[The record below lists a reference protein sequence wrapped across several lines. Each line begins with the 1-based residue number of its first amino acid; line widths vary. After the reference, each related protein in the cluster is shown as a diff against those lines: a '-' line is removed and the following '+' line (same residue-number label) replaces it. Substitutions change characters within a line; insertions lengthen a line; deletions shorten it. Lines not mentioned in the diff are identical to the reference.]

1 MRLWTKIGATVAGML
16 VLGAGATASLE
27 SHHQSSDMQATPSSL
42 VVSSNSSHRLAK
54 KSSTKESIKDTEVKV
69 QSNQNS
75 SAVSHVES
83 PASSSQVVSP
93 QGNTSVANDVQ
104 VQAPVA
110 SSQATSQVAS
120 AVSQKATSVVTS
132 TPVAPQVK
140 SETSYVDQ
148 ALSQTAQASGIS
160 AEMLLVTQDGNLI
173 QVREN
178 HTKMAAA
185 GMNVDSVVDPVIATY
200 TVENGQ
206 LTPLQ

>member
-27 SHHQSSDMQATPSSL
+27 SHHQSSNMQATPSSL
-42 VVSSNSSHRLAK
+42 VVSSSSSHRLAK
-54 KSSTKESIKDTEVKV
+54 KSRAKESIKDAEVKV

-75 SAVSHVES
+75 SAVSRVES

-93 QGNTSVANDVQ
+93 QSNTSVANAQ

-110 SSQATSQVAS
+110 SSQATSQAAS
-120 AVSQKATSVVTS
+120 AVSQETTSSVAMS
-132 TPVAPQVK
+132 APVAPQAK
-140 SETSYVDQ
+140 SEDSYVDQ

-185 GMNVDSVVDPVIATY
+185 GMNVDSAVDPVIATY